1 MSIGSG
7 VFDPRGSKNRGV
19 PLTRLVALTTVMHYH
34 ADCDS
39 NLAPILHRKVKDG
52 QGTKQHRNIAENF
65 NRLNRAQNVTD
76 DKQTT
81 DRQTDRRRHI
91 ANELTF
97 ANKKVNRR

>member
-19 PLTRLVALTTVMHYH
+19 LLTRLVALTTVMHYH

-65 NRLNRAQNVTD
+65 NRLSGHTNVTD
-76 DKQTT
+76 D
-81 DRQTDRRRHI
+81 RQTDGRTDDDI
-91 ANELTF
+91 
-97 ANKKVNRR
+97 